1 MNDCPLMRSKVIV
14 SGDRVEV
21 YDYKNPVPVGFKRD
35 YEIKRRVEN
44 ENEVFEKRKGNLY
57 RARKNVREIIWSN
70 QTKYT
75 KFVTL
80 TYAETVLDVKKVRR
94 DITTFVQAMRR
105 LNYDMKYLYV
115 LENQKERGL
124 KENNEGCIHVHML
137 LFFDKFITI
146 EDLNRCWKH
155 GETCIE
161 VISDIRN
168 LGAYVCK
175 YITKD
180 NFADWGK
187 QSYGCSN
194 GLKRPETE
202 RFYTDGYSDT
212 DINFQPEE
220 VKQNMNIDFWQTLSH
235 DYIDPTTGKCC
246 NQKVKYTQGSWKDKN
261 IIKERDK
268 QNEFT

>member
-1 MNDCPLMRSKVIV
+1 MNECPLMRSKVIV
-14 SGDRVEV
+14 SGNRVEV
-21 YDYKNPVPVGFKRD
+21 YDYKTPVPVGFKR
-35 YEIKRRVEN
+35 ETKIKRREVN
-44 ENEVFEKRKGNLY
+44 ENEEYKKRDDNLY
-57 RARKNVREIIWSN
+57 RARKNIREIIWCN
-70 QTKYT
+70 ETKYT

-80 TYAETVLDVKKVRR
+80 TYAETVLDIKKVKR

-105 LNYDMKYLYV
+105 LNYDMRYVYV

-124 KENNEGCIHVHML
+124 KEDNDGCIHIHML
-137 LFFDKFITI
+137 LFFDDFVKL
-146 EDLNRCWKH
+146 EDLRKCWKH
-155 GETCIE
+155 GYVSIE
-161 VISDIRN
+161 VIDDVRN

-180 NFADWGK
+180 NFASWSK

-220 VKQNMNIDFWQTLSH
+220 VKENMNIDFWQTLRH
-235 DYIDPTTGKCC
+235 DYIDPTSGKPCS
-246 NQKVKYTQGSWKDKN
+246 QTVKYTQGSWKREN
-261 IIKERDK
+261 IIKERA
-268 QNEFT
+268 QNATKG